1 MADFLISSLRGGM
14 NDSDPAVSLPDD
26 QCTLAQNVEFNRSML
41 GERRRGAL
49 AIDLV
54 GSGLESCD
62 KIVWMHRH
70 LPTTI
75 EADAQLW
82 VLGIINSTA
91 VLVYKDTTW
100 HTVTM
105 SDALTIDGSSEYQV
119 QGVSLHGK
127 LFIAYNST
135 VDRLHVWDGTSLRRA
150 GLAGPAAAPT
160 GANTGVGTF
169 IGTRY
174 YRVRYT
180 VQAAGITIRRSEPSA
195 VLTFAPSGTGTG
207 VIVTK
212 PAATTEGETHWELE
226 ASTDNAN
233 FYAIATTV
241 VATTTATDSTSY
253 ATGYEAYTL
262 SADIEDYALIPS
274 AKFLAADDDRLIFAG
289 SFESE
294 TLSSRVGWTPVRKSV
309 GVGNDER
316 VETDTDPVVDLDSQ
330 EGGGLTGIS
339 SGIQGYIYAFKW
351 SHVYQLVRSGLRTS
365 AYRAYSIT
373 ESRGAI
379 PGSIV
384 PGVDQTGNPVLY
396 FLDPSAGPCRFGSR
410 GGVQACGAD
419 IHKGIWSRVNLTAT
433 KAISRGVYDPI
444 NRQVHFWLA
453 VDGGN
458 SPSIRIVLQ
467 TNETRDTADTG
478 ARRGWSTWTG
488 GSCSALAVC
497 LFSDNIDD
505 DAARNRSLRP
515 FIGREGGGLIWRCDT
530 EHNDNGTAYSAR
542 IVSKPY
548 IPESILNHF
557 GVMSGAL
564 VATAAASTSIQ
575 VTVIRDFG
583 VEDSTA
589 VEVSLAPSGSES
601 QVIKR
606 LDALRMS
613 EARAIQ
619 IEFEDLSTPS
629 GTRWELNQFGIHDRK
644 ETTA

>member
-1 MADFLISSLRGGM
+1 
-14 NDSDPAVSLPDD
+14 
-26 QCTLAQNVEFNRSML
+26 
-41 GERRRGAL
+41 
-49 AIDLV
+49 
-54 GSGLESCD
+54 
-62 KIVWMHRH
+62 
-70 LPTTI
+70 
-75 EADAQLW
+75 
-82 VLGIINSTA
+82 
-91 VLVYKDTTW
+91 
-100 HTVTM
+100 
-105 SDALTIDGSSEYQV
+105 
-119 QGVSLHGK
+119 
-127 LFIAYNST
+127 
-135 VDRLHVWDGTSLRRA
+135 
-150 GLAGPAAAPT
+150 
-160 GANTGVGTF
+160 
-169 IGTRY
+169 
-174 YRVRYT
+174 
-180 VQAAGITIRRSEPSA
+180 
-195 VLTFAPSGTGTG
+195 
-207 VIVTK
+207 
-212 PAATTEGETHWELE
+212 
-226 ASTDNAN
+226 
-233 FYAIATTV
+233 
-241 VATTTATDSTSY
+241 
-253 ATGYEAYTL
+253 
-262 SADIEDYALIPS
+262 
-274 AKFLAADDDRLIFAG
+274 
-289 SFESE
+289 
-294 TLSSRVGWTPVRKSV
+294 
-309 GVGNDER
+309 
-316 VETDTDPVVDLDSQ
+316 
-330 EGGGLTGIS
+330 
-339 SGIQGYIYAFKW
+339 
-351 SHVYQLVRSGLRTS
+351 
-365 AYRAYSIT
+365 
-373 ESRGAI
+373 
-379 PGSIV
+379 
-384 PGVDQTGNPVLY
+384 
-396 FLDPSAGPCRFGSR
+396 
-410 GGVQACGAD
+410 
-419 IHKGIWSRVNLTAT
+419 
-433 KAISRGVYDPI
+433 
-444 NRQVHFWLA
+444 VHFWLA